1 MSEHTIGL
9 SRRTFLTGAA
19 ALGALSVLAPT
30 TAFAET
36 AAEKQAEADAVRN
49 QLIGLQADLEAAEIS
64 YYSALDERD
73 AAQKAMEDQQAK
85 IDDANSQISDL
96 QDKLGTRAR
105 NMYRNGSTSFV
116 DFVLG
121 AASFE
126 EFTQNWDLLN
136 KMNENDADMVDQT
149 KTLREEL
156 QAAKDEFARQEQI
169 ASAKAAEA
177 KQIQSDVQAKVDQA
191 TELVSSLDA
200 EAQELLQ
207 QEQAAAAAA
216 AAAEA
221 AAEAE
226 RQRQAEQA
234 VNPGGGG
241 GGASGGSGSG
251 SGGGSGSSG
260 GGGGGG
266 SVVYPSRPV
275 GSYDSVVG
283 YAMSRI
289 GCPYIWGAEGPD
301 SFDCSGL
308 VTWAYRQVGMYLPHQ
323 SEAQYAAAARAVVG
337 AVHERAAVLR
347 LHTITKGGLRP
358 SLLLYYGANR
368 WFRAKGD
375 RPCAYPSGSTTGCCP
390 IASASTPPKRTSWT
404 GIPSARFP

>member
-85 IDDANSQISDL
+85 IDDANSQINDL

-226 RQRQAEQA
+226 RQASRRQAA
-234 VNPGGGG
+234 NPGNSGPAAA
-241 GGASGGSGSG
+241 ASSG
-251 SGGGSGSSG
+251 SGGGGEAG
-260 GGGGGG
+260 FVRRRRWR
-266 SVVYPSRPV
+266 SVLLLARAVR
-275 GSYDSVVG
+275 SVPTTRSWHASEP
-283 YAMSRI
+283 YRL
-289 GCPYIWGAEGPD
+289 PYIWVPKAD

-323 SEAQYAAAARAVVG
+323 SEAQYAAAARVVSVSEARPGDVLWRYGHVGIAVSAG
-337 AVHERAAVLR
+337 GSHYVHAP
-347 LHTITKGGLRP
+347 TF
-358 SLLLYYGANR
+358 N
-368 WFRAKGD
+368 
-375 RPCAYPSGSTTGCCP
+375 AYVRDTDPL
-390 IASASTPPKRTSWT
+390 SWAQFT
-404 GIPSARFP
+404 NALQF

>member
-1 MSEHTIGL
+1 MREHTIRL

-19 ALGALSVLAPT
+19 ALGALSVMAPA

-64 YYSALDERD
+64 YYAALDERD
-73 AAQKAMEDQQAK
+73 AAQTAMEAEQAK
-85 IDDANSQISDL
+85 IDDANNQIDDL

-156 QAAKDEFARQEQI
+156 QTAKDEYSRQEQI
-169 ASAKAAEA
+169 ASAKAEEA
-177 KQIQSDVQAKVDQA
+177 KQIQSEVQAKVDQA

-226 RQRQAEQA
+226 RQRQAELAAQQ
-234 VNPGGGG
+234 P
-241 GGASGGSGSG
+241 
-251 SGGGSGSSG
+251 SG
-260 GGGGGG
+260 GGGGGNNP
-266 SVVYPSRPV
+266 SPSPSPVYPSRPV

-308 VTWAYRQVGMYLPHQ
+308 VTWAYRQVGISLPHQ
-323 SEAQYAAAARAVVG
+323 SEAQYSAAARVVSVAEARPGDVLWRYGHVGIAVSSG
-337 AVHERAAVLR
+337 GSHYVHAPTFNAYVRD
-347 LHTITKGGLRP
+347 TD
-358 SLLLYYGANR
+358 SL
-368 WFRAKGD
+368 
-375 RPCAYPSGSTTGCCP
+375 
-390 IASASTPPKRTSWT
+390 SWAQFT
-404 GIPSARFP
+404 NALQF

>member
-177 KQIQSDVQAKVDQA
+177 KQIQNDVQAKVDQA

-308 VTWAYRQVGMYLPHQ
+308 VTWVYRQVGMYLPHQ
-323 SEAQYAAAARAVVG
+323 SEAQYAAAARVVSVSEARPGDVLWRYGHVGIAVSAG
-337 AVHERAAVLR
+337 GSHYVHAP
-347 LHTITKGGLRP
+347 TF
-358 SLLLYYGANR
+358 N
-368 WFRAKGD
+368 
-375 RPCAYPSGSTTGCCP
+375 AYVRDTDPL
-390 IASASTPPKRTSWT
+390 SWAQFT
-404 GIPSARFP
+404 NALQF